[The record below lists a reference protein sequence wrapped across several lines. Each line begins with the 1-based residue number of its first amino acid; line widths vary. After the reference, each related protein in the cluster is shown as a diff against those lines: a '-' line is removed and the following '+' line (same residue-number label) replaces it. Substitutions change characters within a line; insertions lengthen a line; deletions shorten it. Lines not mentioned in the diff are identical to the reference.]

1 MASDE
6 REVCQSFDGSG
17 NTVLSS
23 QTRHSSENNTHH
35 SFENN
40 MSLTESAELNEL
52 NSEALY
58 ETTVSDSLNLNLNP
72 SQLEGEIKISYMAS
86 SRCTSQEYYSDYH
99 SSEAYLPNLS
109 LHSPAYAFSSS
120 SGPIFNQQD
129 NYYSKLQ
136 IEYSNLEVEK
146 KLDRYAM
153 EREFA
158 VRKLRTCTH
167 DDGTVWNA
175 TWVCHLSGQWKS
187 KKIIDPDNQRNRDIN
202 IANCKWH
209 CNFSISNQAT
219 RVRCSLLN

>member
-23 QTRHSSENNTHH
+23 QTHH

-72 SQLEGEIKISYMAS
+72 SQ
-86 SRCTSQEYYSDYH
+86 
-99 SSEAYLPNLS
+99 
-109 LHSPAYAFSSS
+109 
-120 SGPIFNQQD
+120 
-129 NYYSKLQ
+129 
-136 IEYSNLEVEK
+136 EVEK